1 MDLRRENTS
10 SPRCKNLCAGEFS
23 SNNRKYLQKNWTIQF
38 AEDLFGIKTL
48 LPWRE
53 VIRVRKSLKNTLRLN
68 LPFVLFRVSLA
79 LPNQDSVVVMLWV
92 GLISVVVTS
101 CTAWPGP
108 WPGPWPGA
116 WVSPGVM
123 TVWVAGNGSWLG
135 RPGACPGTWVSPG
148 VTTVGTTGN
157 GCWPVC
163 APWDVC
169 VAGWGCNGGVA
180 PTG

>member
-1 MDLRRENTS
+1 MLASFHPTTENTC
-10 SPRCKNLCAGEFS
+10 RRIE
-23 SNNRKYLQKNWTIQF
+23 QF
-38 AEDLFGIKTL
+38 NSRRTCLEYKHCCRD
-48 LPWRE
+48 
-53 VIRVRKSLKNTLRLN
+53 VIRVRKSLKNTRRLN

-157 GCWPVC
+157 GCWAVC
-163 APWDVC
+163 APWEVC
-169 VAGWGCNGGVA
+169 VAGWGCRGGVA